1 MGFGSEMNGCGQF
14 VKYGMFVSNFVI
26 FVGGITVF
34 VIGIWTLIDKSFIN
48 ELLGTNLFMGA
59 VYILIATGA
68 LVTLVSFFGCLGAIK
83 EIKCMLLTYFIMVL
97 IILVVMLVGGILG
110 YVFREKVRYSMEQ
123 EMYSSI
129 KSYNEKKSLRRAW
142 DDTQENLHC
151 CGVTSFTDWRGVIP
165 DSCCRDL
172 AGKAATTANDKDVA
186 INISEKLS
194 KQSSLE
200 LLIHNLSHSLNTL
213 FTNHWLSRTLSFAK
227 APDILK
233 LMIPSMDVI
242 TTWRITTELYT
253 ERKLHSYYRF
263 GLCKLQNIKSLLFT
277 SCQFCY

>member
-172 AGKAATTANDKDVA
+172 AGKKLPCKSFQSDGNIYTDGCLRAAEVFVKDHASVIGGAA
-186 INISEKLS
+186 ITVSC
-194 KQSSLE
+194 
-200 LLIHNLSHSLNTL
+200 
-213 FTNHWLSRTLSFAK
+213 
-227 APDILK
+227 
-233 LMIPSMDVI
+233 LMI
-242 TTWRITTELYT
+242 
-253 ERKLHSYYRF
+253 F
-263 GLCKLQNIKSLLFT
+263 GLIFAFILFKVI
-277 SCQFCY
+277 